1 MARIPLPSIES
12 MTLEQR
18 AVYDQIIAGPRGSV
32 VGPLRAALHSPELAQ
47 HWQKFGEV
55 LRYSDKIPKR
65 LRELAIIS
73 TGRRWNSQLEFH
85 IHAGVARE
93 EGLAD
98 AVIDALRQGFAPRFD
113 RSDEYC
119 VYEFTRG
126 LLCDGRVAP
135 AIYSEAIESW
145 GVVAV
150 VELTAIVGYY
160 SMVAMTL
167 NAHEIELPNVDGD
180 LLTIADGLTEL
191 VPGLLEKRNEAA
203 GNV

>member
-32 VGPLRAALHSPELAQ
+32 VGPLRAALHSPQLAQ

-98 AVIDALRQGFAPRFD
+98 AVIDAVRQGHAPNFE
-113 RSDEYC
+113 RSDECC

-135 AIYSEAIESW
+135 RIYSDAIERW

-150 VELTAIVGYY
+150 VELTALIGYY

-167 NAHEIELPNVDGD
+167 NAHEIELPDIEGD
-180 LLTIADGLTEL
+180 LLTFADGLTEL
-191 VPGLLEKRNEAA
+191 APGLLERPDRAA
-203 GNV
+203 GDV